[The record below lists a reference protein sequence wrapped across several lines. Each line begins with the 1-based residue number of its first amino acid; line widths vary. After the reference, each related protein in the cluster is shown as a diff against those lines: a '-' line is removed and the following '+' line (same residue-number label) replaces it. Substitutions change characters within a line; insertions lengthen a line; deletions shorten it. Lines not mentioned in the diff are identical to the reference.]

1 MFLVREARIS
11 SFYLVELLELNQ
23 EKIREDPWKK
33 WQKKFRRNLE
43 LENFEISETLAVH
56 FLNF

>member
-11 SFYLVELLELNQ
+11 SFYLVELLELNR
-23 EKIREDPWKK
+23 EKFREHPWKT
-33 WQKKFRRNLE
+33 WEIIFRRDLK
-43 LENFEISETLAVH
+43 LKNFENLETLAFH